1 MSPQNAPARR
11 KTCPFCRSAWKHD
24 PADGEPSIMGL
35 RIVDF
40 VKGLALDSNCIGLTF
55 QEVMGAQ
62 PSPLDTIDQI
72 ARRMLDI
79 DDGLALLDS
88 ARDALLSARNSLSV
102 CPAVQTLPYYIL
114 EHTNAWKDN
123 GLATLPAVRTERF
136 LASYDR
142 ESGKLSFEEVDNG
155 E

>member
-1 MSPQNAPARR
+1 MNR
-11 KTCPFCRSAWKHD
+11 KTCPFCRAAWTKD
-24 PADGEPSIMGL
+24 PVDGEPSIMGL

-72 ARRMLDI
+72 ARRMIDI
-79 DDGLALLDS
+79 EDGLALLDG

-102 CPAVQTLPYYIL
+102 CPAVQTLPNYIRECANATKDDGL
-114 EHTNAWKDN
+114 E
-123 GLATLPAVRTERF
+123 TLPAVRTERF
-136 LASYDR
+136 IVAYDKAT
-142 ESGKLSFEEVDNG
+142 GKLSFEEVDNG
-155 E
+155 

>member
-1 MSPQNAPARR
+1 MNR
-11 KTCPFCRSAWKHD
+11 KTCPFCRAKWEHD

-40 VKGLALDSNCIGLTF
+40 VKGLALDSNAIGLTF

-79 DDGLALLDS
+79 EEGLALLDG
-88 ARDALLSARNSLSV
+88 ARGSLLGARNSLSV
-102 CPAVQTLPYYIL
+102 CPAVQTLPNYIQMAA
-114 EHTNAWKDN
+114 NATKED

-136 LASYDR
+136 RVAYDKAT
-142 ESGKLSFEEVDNG
+142 GKLSFEEVESG
-155 E
+155 Q